1 MIIVGLTGNYGSG
14 KSTVAA
20 MFGELGA
27 KVIDTDAIVRRLL
40 EQPEIVEEIKE
51 SFGEDSVVDGKVDK
65 KMLAEWVF
73 RDSHARITLENILH
87 PMVFREVEKEAAD
100 VSSGADHVMIVEATV
115 IFERG
120 YQARFDRIITVYA
133 PEETAME
140 RLNKKGISEE
150 EVAKR
155 LKTQLPV
162 EIKMRGSDFVI
173 DNANGMERTKEQV
186 RTIYQELLSQEK
198 RHGNN

>member
-40 EQPEIVEEIKE
+40 EDPAVIEEIKE
-51 SFGEDSVVDGKVDK
+51 SFGEESVSGGAVDK
-65 KMLAEWVF
+65 KFLAEWVF
-73 RDSHARITLENILH
+73 RDAHARITLEDILH
-87 PMVFREVEKEAAD
+87 PLVFREVEKEAAD
-100 VSSGADHVMIVEATV
+100 ISSVMNTVMIVEATV

-120 YQARFDRIITVYA
+120 YQGRFDKIITVYTS
-133 PEETAME
+133 EETAMD
-140 RLNKKGISEE
+140 RLSKKGISAGE
-150 EVAKR
+150 AGRR
-155 LKTQLPV
+155 LKIQLPV

-173 DNANGMERTKEQV
+173 DNGSDIERTREQV
-186 RTIYQELLSQEK
+186 RAIYQELLSEEK
-198 RHGNN
+198 KHGNN